1 MKTAPFALLAWL
13 ICTGPC
19 LAAGPMTALV
29 EDVTSGAAGVEPMEY
44 VEPGQVIRLGPQDVI
59 VLTYLYSCVREK
71 IEGGVITVGREM
83 SDVSSG
89 KVERN
94 TATCDSGRMQ
104 LTAEIATQRAG
115 ALFRS
120 LNRTQDQSRSGQA
133 SR

>member
-1 MKTAPFALLAWL
+1 
-13 ICTGPC
+13 
-19 LAAGPMTALV
+19 
-29 EDVTSGAAGVEPMEY
+29 MEY
-44 VEPGQVIRLGPQDVI
+44 VEPGKVIRLGAHDVI
-59 VLTYLYSCVREK
+59 VLTYLYSCVQER

-94 TATCDSGRMQ
+94 TKTCDTGRMQ

-115 ALFRS
+115 AVFRS
-120 LNRTQDQSRSGQA
+120 LAPRRDQSRSLQT